1 MAWGRLFECLISED
15 ATKKND
21 AALILSGLHMTFKVT
36 RSVKLGAPA
45 KAELV
50 VYNASPETRKRLASN
65 GMNVALYAGY
75 EDQGTGM
82 ELIFC
87 GNIVQS
93 TDSHIGPEWQTKID
107 ACSLRNSGSELKA
120 TTISLSYG
128 SGISLGK
135 IVDDIGVAMGMSTQN
150 TARAYSIKRSGG
162 FSFHGR
168 PTDALQIIRQQM
180 EANQL
185 SLYIDLNSI
194 WSYEPKE
201 NSVMQVIYLNK
212 KSGLLRVDP
221 GASIQE
227 QATALRAKEPKKKKS
242 PKELHTKVKAEC
254 LLISALQPNSP
265 VYIESTQVEGLY
277 LIEELIHEG
286 DNFGGEW
293 KSTIEAIR

>member
-1 MAWGRLFECLISED
+1 MAWGRLFQCLVSED
-15 ATKKND
+15 ATKKNPN
-21 AALILSGLHMTFKVT
+21 ALVLSDLHMTFKVT

-50 VYNASPETRKRLASN
+50 VFNAAPATRKRLQSE

-93 TDSHIGPEWQTKID
+93 SDSHIGPEWQTRID
-107 ACSLRNSGSELKA
+107 ACSLRNAGSEVKA
-120 TTISLSYG
+120 TTITLSYG
-128 SGISLGK
+128 AGISLGK

-150 TARAYSIKRSGG
+150 TARAYTIKRSGG
-162 FSFHGR
+162 FAFHGK
-168 PTDALQIIRQQM
+168 PTEALQIIRQQM

-194 WSYEPKE
+194 WSYEPKAT
-201 NSVMQVIYLNK
+201 SKMQVVYLNK

-221 GASIQE
+221 GTSVAE
-227 QATALRAKEPKKKKS
+227 QATALRAKAPKKKGN
-242 PKELHTKVKAEC
+242 PKELHAKVKAES